1 MKRYNNLYN
10 KLCDIDN
17 IIDMVDSVCKR
28 VKNKHKV
35 DVFETY
41 KAEHIYNIK
50 KRLDNRDLNVG
61 KYNIFMITDPKCRI
75 VMAQNIED
83 KIINHLI
90 AKYVLVK
97 VYEPLYT
104 NSMCA
109 TRIGKGTLYGVKLL
123 KKYLIEMKY
132 KYSNF
137 YVLKIDIHKYFY
149 KIDHEVLKNILKKK
163 IKDKDSLNFLFSII
177 DSTNDEYVNK
187 EIINLKESRIKY
199 LKNSNLL
206 NKNKLIQEVKDIPL
220 YEYGRGVA
228 LGNQTSQA
236 FGLIYLYEFNH
247 YLKEKLH
254 LKYCINYMDDF
265 VIIHHDKEYLKKC
278 LVLIENELKEKYNLE
293 LNLNKTKINSIKNGI
308 DFLGYRFYLKNN
320 KVILK
325 LRTRTKKKF
334 KKKVNTLGLLYKYNL
349 INKRIFSCGIASYKG
364 ILKWGSCNNLYYR
377 VMGESLKC

>member
-1 MKRYNNLYN
+1 MNNLYKDACN
-10 KLCDIDN
+10 IDN
-17 IIDMVDSVCKR
+17 IINKTNKICTT
-28 VKNKHKV
+28 VKNKNKI
-35 DVFETY
+35 DRFESY

-75 VMAQNIED
+75 VMAQDIED

-90 AKYVLVK
+90 AEYVLVK
-97 VYEPLYT
+97 VYESIYT

-149 KIDHEVLKNILKKK
+149 KIDHEILKSILKKK
-163 IKDKDSLNFLFSII
+163 IKDKDSLNILFSII
-177 DSTNDEYVNK
+177 DSTNEEYINK
-187 EIINLKESRIKY
+187 EIVKLKESRIKY
-199 LKNSNLL
+199 LRNSNLL
-206 NKNKLIQEVKDIPL
+206 DKNKLIQEVRDIPL
-220 YEYGRGVA
+220 YEYGKGVA

-254 LKYCINYMDDF
+254 FKYCINYMDDF
-265 VIIHHDKEYLKKC
+265 VIIHQDKEYLKKC
-278 LVLIENELKEKYNLE
+278 LVLIEKELKEKYSLE

-334 KKKVNTLGLLYKYNL
+334 KRKVNNLNILYKYNL
-349 INKRIFSCGIASYKG
+349 INKKMFHCGIASYKG

-377 VMGESLKC
+377 VMEKS